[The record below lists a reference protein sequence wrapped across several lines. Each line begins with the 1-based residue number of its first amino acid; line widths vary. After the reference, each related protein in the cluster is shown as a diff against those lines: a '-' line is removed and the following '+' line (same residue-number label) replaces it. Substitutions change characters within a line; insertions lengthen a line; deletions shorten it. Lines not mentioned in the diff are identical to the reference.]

1 MLLMVEKGIRERMR
15 HEICHY
21 AEAHKKY
28 IKDYDKNKESSYL
41 KYCYVNNLYGRAMS
55 QKLPVNTFE
64 WIQETSQLNE
74 DFIKNY
80 NQEIDEGYFLEVD

>member
-1 MLLMVEKGIRERMR
+1 MR

-28 IKDYDKNKESSYL
+28 IKESSYL
-41 KYCYVNNLYGRAMS
+41 KYWDVNNLYGWAMS

-80 NQEIDEGYFLEVD
+80 NQEIDEEYFLEVD

>member
-28 IKDYDKNKESSYL
+28 I
-41 KYCYVNNLYGRAMS
+41 

>member
-1 MLLMVEKGIRERMR
+1 MLLMVEKGIRGEMR

-28 IKDYDKNKESSYL
+28 IKESSYL
-41 KYCYVNNLYGRAMS
+41 KYWDVNNLYGWAMS
-55 QKLPVNTFE
+55 QKLPVNTF
-64 WIQETSQLNE
+64 QLHE

-80 NQEIDEGYFLEVD
+80 NQEIDEEYFLEVD